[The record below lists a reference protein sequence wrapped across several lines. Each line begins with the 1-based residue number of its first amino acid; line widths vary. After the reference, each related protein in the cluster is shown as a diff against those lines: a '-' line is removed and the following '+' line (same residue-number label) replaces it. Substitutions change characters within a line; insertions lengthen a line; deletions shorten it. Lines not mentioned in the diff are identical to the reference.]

1 MEFIYNKIKEY
12 KKIIIF
18 GHVRPDGDC
27 IGSQY
32 GLGRIIKESF
42 PEKEIIITGEASD
55 YVSFIGTPKMAEDED
70 FKGAL
75 GICVDIANGDRVSD
89 QRYKN
94 CEYTIKIDHH
104 INVDSFCDYEYVDE
118 KSPACAQII
127 TEFFL
132 TYKDELKINKEAAEA
147 LYVGIV
153 TDTGR
158 FKYDSTT
165 SKTHR
170 IAASLLDYGV
180 NIGKIDNELSVENN

>member
-1 MEFIYNKIKEY
+1 MEFIFNKIKEY

-32 GLGRIIKESF
+32 GLQRIIKETY
-42 PEKEIIITGEASD
+42 PEKEVIVSGEASD
-55 YVSFIGTPKMAEDED
+55 YCSFIGTPKMANDDD

-118 KSPACAQII
+118 KSPACAQIL
-127 TEFFL
+127 TEFF
-132 TYKDELKINKEAAEA
+132 KKFDKELKLPKDAAEA

-158 FKYDSTT
+158 FKFDSVN
-165 SKTHR
+165 SKTFD
-170 IAASLLDYGV
+170 AASLLVSYGV
-180 NIGKIDNELSVENN
+180 RLGYIDNKLSVVSK